1 MLKLIGYR
9 ALLAVPQLL
18 IISLVVFLLTYMV
31 PGSVAAAI
39 LGDAAATPDAIAE
52 VEEQLG
58 LNRPIWERLGEYYV
72 ALFQGDLGTSLLSRQ
87 EVTDLI
93 AVRLP
98 ATLSLVGGGLL
109 FAILFGVGA
118 GIFAGVRAG
127 EIRDRAM
134 TGFTAFIQAIPE
146 FWVGLIL
153 VLIFVINLGWFPV
166 VAWTPPDRDAGAW
179 LRGLILPAIAL
190 GAGAFALIARQTR
203 TAVADA
209 LASKYTDTLTAAG
222 VSRRKIVWKYAL
234 KNAMVPVL
242 AASGLAVGIL
252 IGTSLVMER
261 VFSFP
266 GLGTLML
273 GSALGKDFPV
283 VQGVALVI
291 AIIVIVVNLIID
303 ILYGVIN
310 PKARP
315 A

>member
-9 ALLAVPQLL
+9 LALAVPQLL
-18 IISLVVFLLTYMV
+18 VISLLIFLLTYMV

-39 LGDAAATPDAIAE
+39 LGEAAATPAAIAA

-58 LNRPIWERLGEYYV
+58 LNRPLVERLGDYY
-72 ALFQGDLGTSLLSRQ
+72 AGLFQGDLGTSLLSNQ
-87 EVTDLI
+87 DVSTLI
-93 AVRLP
+93 AARLP
-98 ATLSLVGGGLL
+98 ATLSLVGSGLL
-109 FAILFGVGA
+109 FAVLFGVSA
-118 GIFAGVRAG
+118 GLFAGVRAG
-127 EIRDRAM
+127 QVRDRAV
-134 TGFTAFIQAIPE
+134 TGVTAVIQSIPE

-153 VLIFVINLGWFPV
+153 VLVFVITLGWFPV
-166 VAWTPPDRDAGAW
+166 VAWTPPDVNAAAW
-179 LRGLILPAIAL
+179 LRGLILPAVAL

-203 TAVADA
+203 TAIAEA
-209 LASKYTDTLTAAG
+209 LASRYVDTLTAAG
-222 VSRRKIVWKYAL
+222 VSRRRVVWKYAL

-242 AASGLAVGIL
+242 AASGLAVSIL

-273 GSALGKDFPV
+273 GSVLGKDFPV

-291 AIIVIVVNLIID
+291 AIIVISVNLVID

>member
-9 ALLAVPQLL
+9 VLLAIPQLL
-18 IISLVVFLLTYMV
+18 ILSLLVFLLTYMV

-39 LGDAAATPDAIAE
+39 LGDAAATPEAIAE
-52 VEEQLG
+52 IEEQLG
-58 LNRPIWERLGEYYV
+58 LNRPIWERLADYYV
-72 ALFQGDLGTSLLSRQ
+72 ALFHGDLGTSIISGQ
-87 EVTDLI
+87 AVADMI
-93 AVRLP
+93 AARIP

-109 FAILFGVGA
+109 FAILFGVSA

-127 EIRDRAM
+127 QVRDRAV
-134 TGFTAFIQAIPE
+134 TGFTAVIQSVPE

-153 VLIFVINLGWFPV
+153 VLVFVIQLGWFPV
-166 VAWTPPDRDAGAW
+166 VAWTPPNQDAGAW
-179 LRGLILPAIAL
+179 LWGLLLPAIAL

-203 TAVADA
+203 TAVADS
-209 LASKYTDTLTAAG
+209 LASKYVEMLTAAG
-222 VSRRKIVWKYAL
+222 VSRGRIVWKYAL

-266 GLGTLML
+266 GLGSLML
-273 GSALGKDFPV
+273 GSALSKDFPV
-283 VQGVALVI
+283 VQGIALTI
-291 AIIVIVVNLIID
+291 AIIVIVVNLVID